1 MTQYCTFY
9 LQDKHYGVP
18 MLEVQEVIRGQS
30 LTPVPLAQP
39 MVEGLMNL
47 RGSIVMCVDL
57 RRRLGLA
64 DARENQAPLQI
75 ILNGQSGLVGWIVD
89 RMSEVRE
96 LDPELGESP
105 PGTILAENRELLDRV
120 FALESGLLMVLN
132 PERVFQGEPERTE
145 RHRESSRGFV

>member
-9 LQDKHYGVP
+9 LQDKHYCVP
-18 MLEVQEVIRGQS
+18 MLEVQEVIRDQS

-120 FALESGLLMVLN
+120 FALESGLLMVLT

>member
-64 DARENQAPLQI
+64 DARENQAP
-75 ILNGQSGLVGWIVD
+75 
-89 RMSEVRE
+89 
-96 LDPELGESP
+96 
-105 PGTILAENRELLDRV
+105 
-120 FALESGLLMVLN
+120 
-132 PERVFQGEPERTE
+132 
-145 RHRESSRGFV
+145 